1 MSARPFTEPEYTT
14 LLAHFRAR
22 RMTRNAA
29 LLVVGCACGYRIE
42 ELLSITVGQVWSG
55 TEVVREITIAR
66 RFLKG
71 GQGAYKRSVRSRRIP
86 FSDTVRAAIA
96 DHLATIGT
104 ADLDRPLFATAR
116 ANAGGMHR
124 SQAFRTLVNACEACG
139 IDSTRVSTHSLRKT
153 FARRVY
159 EATGHDLIKTQKLM
173 GHSSVMTT
181 SRYLETDSAEL
192 DKLILNIAA

>member
-1 MSARPFTEPEYTT
+1 MSARPFTETEYAT
-14 LLAHFRAR
+14 LFAHFRTR

-42 ELLSITVGQVWSG
+42 AFLSITVGQVWSG

-71 GQGAYKRSVRSRRIP
+71 GHGAYKRSVRGRRIP
-86 FSDTVRAAIA
+86 FSDAVRAAIA
-96 DHLATIGT
+96 EHLATIGT
-104 ADLDRPLFATAR
+104 TDLDGPLFATAR

-124 SQAFRTLVNACEACG
+124 SQAFRTLVSACDACG

-159 EATGHDLIKTQKLM
+159 EAPD
-173 GHSSVMTT
+173 TT
-181 SRYLETDSAEL
+181 LSKR
-192 DKLILNIAA
+192 KN